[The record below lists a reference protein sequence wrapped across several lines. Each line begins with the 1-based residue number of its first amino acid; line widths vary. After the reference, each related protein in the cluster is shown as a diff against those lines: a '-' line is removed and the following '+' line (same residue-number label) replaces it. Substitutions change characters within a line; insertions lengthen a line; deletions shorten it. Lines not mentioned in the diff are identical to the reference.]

1 MKRNFLNTVI
11 LAYSRPDT
19 FKQVFEACQA
29 YTDRIKVV
37 IDFPESKEIEK
48 KQEQIFKIIENNSK
62 CIITRREYNHGLVK
76 SITRTVQEE
85 VDSEG
90 HVVLL
95 EDDCVPH
102 KDFFKFVKDS
112 ILKYEDD
119 PKITSICGINSLCP
133 FNPWGWATWK
143 KKWKYEE
150 FSVHDILQI
159 EGIEDELKNILKCGK
174 LERSIWSLNWLAR
187 QYLNNT
193 TAVFPRKNLIT
204 NIGIDRQDGVHN
216 SKKGYTAWLL
226 SQMQNN

>member
-1 MKRNFLNTVI
+1 MKDNFLNTVI

-19 FKQVFEACQA
+19 FEQVFGACQT

-37 IDFPESKEIEK
+37 IDFPKSKEIER
-48 KQEQIFKIIENNSK
+48 KQEQIFKIIENSSNK
-62 CIITRREYNHGLVK
+62 CVVVRREYNHGLVK
-76 SITRTVQEE
+76 SVTRTVQEE
-85 VDSEG
+85 VDKEG
-90 HVVLL
+90 HIVLL

-102 KDFFKFVKDS
+102 KDFFKFVKAS
-112 ILKYEDD
+112 ILKYEND
-119 PKITSICGINSLCP
+119 PKITSVCGTNSSCP

-150 FSVHDILQI
+150 LSIGDILKI
-159 EGIEDELKNILKCGK
+159 EGIEDELKNILKCGE

-193 TAVFPRKNLIT
+193 TAIFPRKNLIT
-204 NIGIDRQDGVHN
+204 NIGFGRQDGVHN

-226 SQMQNN
+226 SQI